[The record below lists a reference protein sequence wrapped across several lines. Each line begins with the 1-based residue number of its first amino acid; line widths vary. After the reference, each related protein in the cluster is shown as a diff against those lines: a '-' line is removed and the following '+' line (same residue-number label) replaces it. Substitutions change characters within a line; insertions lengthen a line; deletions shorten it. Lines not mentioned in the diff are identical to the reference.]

1 MNARAN
7 TRVSILRGSS
17 TNVQGDEVDGTAAVH
32 TGIPAS
38 LIEQTRR
45 TYLPAE
51 GAHRVIRSVSCRLTH
66 GTDVLKGD
74 RIRDEMTNVVY
85 IVEELN
91 DNPGSP
97 AHLPDIVIVL
107 SRTT

>member
-7 TRVSILRGSS
+7 TRVSILRGTV
-17 TNVQGDEVDGTAAVH
+17 TNEHGDTVDTQTQVH
-32 TGIPAS
+32 TGVPAS
-38 LIEQTRR
+38 LIETTRR

-51 GAHRVIRSVSCRLTH
+51 GAHRVIRSVTCRVTH

-74 RIRDEMTNVVY
+74 RIRDESTNQVY
-85 IVEELN
+85 IVEDLN

-97 AHLPDIVIVL
+97 AHLPDVVIAL
-107 SRTT
+107 TRTT